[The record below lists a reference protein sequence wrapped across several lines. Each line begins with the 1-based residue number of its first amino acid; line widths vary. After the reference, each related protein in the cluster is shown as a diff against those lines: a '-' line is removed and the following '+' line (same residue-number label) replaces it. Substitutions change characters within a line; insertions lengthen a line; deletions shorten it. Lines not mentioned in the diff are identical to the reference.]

1 MLKAAV
7 LLLTTVMVAPAYS
20 AEIQRTPG
28 TTTPGGSQ
36 VIRGI
41 DAPAWAATVTVEGAY
56 LEEISAHVEKVFGPF
71 DTVIH
76 ESESKFV
83 HVDVLPVPPSDARPY
98 CTLVTAGMSERAMT
112 VPKELTDTKDW
123 DRAELMMALPAD
135 WARDVDDLVSAEKA
149 EPRNVLRSMAR
160 CPDELQ
166 AKLRIGAD
174 EVHEALRIAGFGDH
188 FLPGR
193 ASDVIDGKLPGHL

>member
-7 LLLTTVMVAPAYS
+7 LLLTTVMVAPAYN

-28 TTTPGGSQ
+28 TTTSGGSQ
-36 VIRGI
+36 IIQGI
-41 DAPAWAATVTVEGAY
+41 DAPAWAATVTVEGVY

-76 ESESKFV
+76 ESVSGFI

-98 CTLVTAGMSERAMT
+98 WTLVTVGMSDRAIT
-112 VPKELTDTKDW
+112 VPRELTKAKDW
-123 DRAELMMALPAD
+123 DRAELMMVLPAD
-135 WARDVDDLVSAEKA
+135 WARDVDDLMSSEKA
-149 EPRNVLRSMAR
+149 EPRNALRSMALY
-160 CPDELQ
+160 PDELQ
-166 AKLRIGAD
+166 AKLRISAD
-174 EVHEALRIAGFGDH
+174 EVHQALRIAGFGDH

-193 ASDVIDGKLPGHL
+193 ASVVINGKLLGHL